1 MSMQNVTVTIEGK
14 TPLLMNRFT
23 AEAELELSSGHRP
36 TTKKKFTPR
45 EEAERSA
52 YIDNKTGKLY
62 LPTQNIL
69 ACLIEAGKFF
79 KLGKNKVT
87 TTNGTLLTGGVTI
100 EGLVS
105 DLGTKEF
112 EVDSRRVVNPSTRGA
127 VLRHRARVDDWKL
140 TFDLEVDDEIF
151 SVDLIREIVDAAGKR
166 IGLGDFR
173 PSKKGVF
180 GKFRVID
187 WEVECD
193 EDEGPKKKKGKK
205 AA

>member
-1 MSMQNVTVTIEGK
+1 MSMNQVTITIEGK

-23 AEAELELSSGHRP
+23 AEAELELNQGHRP
-36 TTKKKFTPR
+36 TTKKKYTPR

-52 YIDNKTGKLY
+52 YIDNKSKKLY

-87 TTNGTLLTGGVTI
+87 TTSGTLLTGGVTI
-100 EGLVS
+100 EGMTCS
-105 DLGTKEF
+105 LGTKKF

-127 VLRHRARVDDWKL
+127 VLRHRARVDKWKT
-140 TFDLEVDDEIF
+140 TFHLEVDDEIF

-180 GKFRVID
+180 GKFRVVGWD
-187 WEVECD
+187 VEGD
-193 EDEGPKKKKGKK
+193 DKPKV
-205 AA
+205 A